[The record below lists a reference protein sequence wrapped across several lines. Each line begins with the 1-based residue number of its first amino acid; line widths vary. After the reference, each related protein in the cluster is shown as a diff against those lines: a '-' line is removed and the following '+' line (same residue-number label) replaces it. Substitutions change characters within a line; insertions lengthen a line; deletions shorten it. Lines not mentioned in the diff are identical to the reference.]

1 MERLNLKGIGI
12 FGFMRIW
19 LRIFTVLP
27 AVIFVNQVAAQ
38 RSYKT
43 NSVLAAGSWYKLAVK
58 KQGVYKV
65 DVAFLNA
72 LGINTSSVNSNTIR
86 LFGNGGQMLA
96 ENNAVIPADDLTEN
110 PIEIFDGGDGIFNDN
125 DYFVFYANGPD
136 EWVNDAANKK
146 FFHRKNLYSNQSI
159 YFINIG
165 GTGKRINSVNFSGA
179 ANVSVNSFNE
189 RYFYELDTTNLMNSG
204 KEWFGEDFG
213 NIPGKSLS
221 INFTVNFPNID
232 ITQPAELTSYVIARS
247 AGSSSRMDV
256 RVNNNLVQQHFI
268 APVGTGQYDAVA
280 LPSQQ
285 TSTFNAAQPVLSVN
299 FTYVPTSLNAQA
311 WLNWFEI
318 FGRRNLSM
326 NGVDQILFRDWNSIE
341 AGNIAQFNIQN
352 ASAATEVWD
361 ITNPLLPS
369 KIQSALTG
377 SDLKFSNDCSA
388 LKEYVAFNPSNFLT
402 PSAIGKMD
410 NQDLHNYSYAD
421 MLIVSHS
428 SFLSEALRLAAHH
441 FQHDGL
447 KSVVA
452 TTDQIYN
459 EFASGTPD
467 PTAIRDFA
475 KLYYDKA
482 NGDSSKMPKY
492 LLLLGDASYDYQNRL
507 KNNTN
512 FVPAYESNNSL
523 DPLSS
528 YTSDD
533 FFGFLNDNDNINSNA
548 SGNLLDIGIGRIP
561 ARNLTD
567 AKNVTDKIIRYTQKE
582 SLGPWRNDLTF
593 VADDEDGNLHLNDA
607 EIMSSTVSAISP
619 VSNEQKIYLDAYK
632 QQSGSGGSRYPDV
645 NAAIN
650 NKIFSGTLIWN
661 YSGHGGPSRL
671 AEEAVLDQDMV
682 NTWSNINKLPL
693 FITAT
698 CDFAPYDNPFI
709 NSLGEDILLREKNGA
724 IGLMTTTR
732 VVFAFSNRI
741 MNANY
746 LNFALQKKANGKYRS
761 LGEAVQAAKN
771 YTYTTFSD
779 IINNRKFTL
788 LGDPSLT
795 LGFPSLKINTVSV
808 NDNTNGADTLKAL
821 NKYIIKGE
829 VTDISGVLLPA
840 FNGTVYS
847 TIFDKTQLINTL
859 GNDPQSPVTNFNQ
872 QDNVLYKG
880 KVKAVNGKFV
890 FTFIVP
896 KDINYQFGKGKISYY
911 ADNGVT
917 DAAGYN
923 NDIVIGG
930 AGNNSVTDNAGPVI
944 KAYLNDE
951 KFVNGSI
958 TNTNPILLVKLSDSI
973 GINTVGTGIGHD
985 IIATLDNNNNN
996 FFTLNDFYEAELDSY
1011 QKGIVRFQMP
1021 QLEEGVHTLTIKA
1034 WDVAN
1039 NSSTYILTF
1048 RVAKSSGLEIA
1059 HVLNYPNPFTTHTQF
1074 WFEHNHPGE
1083 NLLVTIRIMTISG
1096 KVVKSIYQTINT
1108 PGNRSC
1114 DIEWDGK
1121 DDYGDKVGRGVYIF
1135 NLEVKTPDGKKAR
1148 KLEKLVL
1155 L

>member
-1 MERLNLKGIGI
+1 MLVLL
-12 FGFMRIW
+12 M
-19 LRIFTVLP
+19 TVMVTGL
-27 AVIFVNQVAAQ
+27 FAQ
-38 RSYKT
+38 RNYKS
-43 NSVLAAGSWYKLAVK
+43 NSVLTTGTWYKIAIK
-58 KQGVYKV
+58 KAGIYKV

-72 LGINTSSVNSNTIR
+72 LGINTSSISSNSIR
-86 LFGNGGQMLA
+86 VFGNGGQMLS
-96 ENNAVIPADDLTEN
+96 ENNAITPIDDLTEN
-110 PIEIFDGGDGIFNDN
+110 AIEVFDGGDGTFNGN
-125 DYFVFYANGPD
+125 DYFLLYANGPD
-136 EWVNDAANKK
+136 EWIKDSVNKK
-146 FFHRKNLYSNQSI
+146 FFHRKNLYSNQSFYYI
-159 YFINIG
+159 SIG
-165 GTGKRINSVNFSGA
+165 GTGKRINTVSFPGI
-179 ANVSVNSFNE
+179 ANVSVTGFNE
-189 RYFYELDTTNLMNSG
+189 RYFYELDTVNLMSTG

-221 INFTVNFPNID
+221 ANFTVNFPNID
-232 ITQPAELTSYVIARS
+232 LTQPLEISSNVIARS

-256 RVNNNLVQQHFI
+256 KINNNLVQQHII
-268 APVGTGQYDAVA
+268 APVGTGQYDAIA
-280 LPSQQ
+280 IPSQQ
-285 TSTFNAAQPVLSVN
+285 TTSFNSAQAALTVN
-299 FTYVPTSLNAQA
+299 FTYVPSSLNAQA
-311 WLNWFEI
+311 WLNWFELS
-318 FGRRNLSM
+318 GRRSLSM
-326 NGVDQILFRDWNSIE
+326 NGVDQLLFRDWNSVA
-341 AGNIAQFNIQN
+341 AGNAGEFNIQN
-352 ASAATEVWD
+352 ASAATEIWN
-361 ITNPLLPS
+361 ITNPLLPLKMETS
-369 KIQSALTG
+369 LTG
-377 SDLKFSNDCSA
+377 SDLKFINDCSS
-388 LKEYVAFNPSNFLT
+388 LKEYVAFNPVNFLT
-402 PSAIGKMD
+402 PSAIGKID

-421 MLIVSHS
+421 MIIVTHS
-428 SFLSEALRLAAHH
+428 SFLSEAQRLATHH

-447 KSVVA
+447 KSVVV
-452 TTDQIYN
+452 TTDQVYN

-467 PTAIRDFA
+467 PAAIRDFA

-492 LLLLGDASYDYQNRL
+492 LLLMGDASYDYQNRI

-512 FVPAYESNNSL
+512 FVPAYESNSSL

-533 FFGFLNDNDNINSNA
+533 FFGFLNDNDNINNNSA
-548 SGNLLDIGIGRIP
+548 SNLLDIGIGRIP
-561 ARNLTD
+561 AGNLQD
-567 AKNVTDKIIRYTQKE
+567 AKNVVDKIIHYTQKE
-582 SLGPWRNDLTF
+582 SFGPWRNDLTF

-607 EIMSSTVSAISP
+607 EIMSATVSGISP

-661 YSGHGGPSRL
+661 YSGHGGASRL
-671 AEEAVLDQDMV
+671 AEEDVLDQDMV
-682 NTWSNINKLPL
+682 NTWSNANKLPL

-698 CDFAPYDNPFI
+698 CDFAPYDNPSI

-741 MNANY
+741 MNTNY
-746 LNFALQKKANGKYRS
+746 LNFALQKKANGKFRS
-761 LGEAVQAAKN
+761 LGEAVQSAKN

-795 LGFPSLKINTVSV
+795 LGFPPLKINTTSI
-808 NDNTNGADTLKAL
+808 NDNNSGVDTLKAL
-821 NKYIIKGE
+821 NKYVIKGE
-829 VTDISGVLLPA
+829 VTDINGVLLPD
-840 FNGTVYS
+840 FNGTVYP
-847 TIFDKTQLINTL
+847 TIFDKIQSISTL
-859 GNDPQSPVTNFNQ
+859 GNDPQSLVTSFSQ

-880 KVKAVNGKFV
+880 KVKAINGKFI

-911 ADNGVT
+911 ADNAAT

-930 AGNNSVTDNAGPVI
+930 AGDNSVSDKDGPVI
-944 KAYLNDE
+944 KAFLNDE
-951 KFVNGSI
+951 KFINGGV
-958 TNTNPILLVKLSDSI
+958 TNINPVLIIKLSDSS

-985 IIATLDNNNNN
+985 IIATLDNNNNS
-996 FFTLNDFYEAELDSY
+996 FFNLNDFYEAELDSY
-1011 QKGIVRFQMP
+1011 QKGIIRFQLP
-1021 QLEEGVHTLTIKA
+1021 QLEEGIHTLTIKA

-1048 RVAKSSGLEIA
+1048 RVVKSSELEIA
-1059 HVLNYPNPFTTHTQF
+1059 HVLNYPNPFTTRTQF
-1074 WFEHNHPGE
+1074 WFEHNRPGE

-1108 PGNRSC
+1108 QGNRSC
-1114 DIEWDGK
+1114 EIEWDGK
-1121 DDYGDKVGRGVYIF
+1121 DDYGDKAGRGVYLY